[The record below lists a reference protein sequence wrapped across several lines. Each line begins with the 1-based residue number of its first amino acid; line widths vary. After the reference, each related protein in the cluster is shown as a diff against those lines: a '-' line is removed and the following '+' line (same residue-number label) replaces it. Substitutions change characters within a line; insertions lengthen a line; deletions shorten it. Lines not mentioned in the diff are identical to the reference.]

1 MDGRRAALTAAG
13 AAAVAA
19 PAAFL
24 ALFFAYPFATILGR
38 GLTQDGGLDLPLD
51 VVTSA
56 STLGVLWFTV
66 WQAAASTALT
76 LVLGLPLA
84 WVLARF
90 DFRGRSLVRALVLV
104 PFVLPTVVVATAF
117 LALLPE
123 GAERGVAA
131 ILAAHVFFNV
141 AVVVR
146 IVGAWWGRLAPGL
159 WDAAATLGAGPIQRF
174 GSVTLPLLGPALAA
188 AAALVFLFCFTS
200 FGVILILGGP
210 SYATLET
217 EIYNQAARL
226 FDLRAA
232 AALSLL
238 QLAALAVILAVAG
251 LIERR
256 SGAVVAVA
264 PEREVLR
271 RPRGRERLAVAG
283 VLGLAGVGLGVAP
296 AALVERSLAT
306 PGGYGLDFYRRLGE
320 ETAALLVPPWHAVL
334 NSLVFAAAATAVA
347 LAVGGL
353 AAAATARRRAGWLDA
368 LVMLPLGTSAVM
380 LGFGFVIAFDE
391 PPLDLRASPW
401 LVPVAQALVA
411 APFVVRIVAPVLRS
425 IDERLREAAAVLGA
439 SPARVWREVDLPLV
453 LRALGVAAGFAFAV
467 SLGEFG
473 ATVFIARSDWPTV
486 PVAIFR
492 FLGRPG
498 ALNAGQAA
506 ALSVVLMTLTA
517 ATVLV
522 ADRVSAVRRGV
533 L

>member
-1 MDGRRAALTAAG
+1 MDRDRAALTVARVVGVGLPAG
-13 AAAVAA
+13 
-19 PAAFL
+19 FL
-24 ALFFAYPFATILGR
+24 ALFFVYPFAVILER
-38 GLTQDGGLDLPLD
+38 GLTEDGLPLD
-51 VVTSA
+51 VVGSA
-56 STLGVLWFTV
+56 STLGILWFTI

-76 LVLGLPLA
+76 LLLGLPLA

-90 DFRGRSLVRALVLV
+90 DFPGRSLVRTLVLV

-123 GAERGVAA
+123 GSERGVAV

-146 IVGAWWGRLAPGL
+146 IVGAWWARLDPRL
-159 WDAAATLGAGPIQRF
+159 WDAAATLGASPVERLR
-174 GSVTLPLLGPALAA
+174 SVTLPLLRPALAA
-188 AAALVFLFCFTS
+188 AAALVFLFSFTS

-217 EIYNQAARL
+217 EIYTQAVRL
-226 FDLRAA
+226 FDLPTAA
-232 AALSLL
+232 VLSLL
-238 QLAALAVILAVAG
+238 QLGAVAIILAVAG
-251 LIERR
+251 ALERR
-256 SGAVVAVA
+256 FGVVVPVV
-264 PEREVLR
+264 PERDAA
-271 RPRGRERLAVAG
+271 RPPRARERAAVLVVLLLSGIPLA
-283 VLGLAGVGLGVAP
+283 LPL

-306 PGGYGLDFYRRLGE
+306 PDGYGLTFYRLLGE

-334 NSLVFAAAATAVA
+334 NSLAFAAVATALA
-347 LAVGGL
+347 LLIGGAT
-353 AAAATARRRAGWLDA
+353 AAAVARRRAGWLDA
-368 LVMLPLGTSAVM
+368 LVMLPLGASAVM
-380 LGFGFVIAFDE
+380 LGFGFVLAFDE
-391 PPLDLRASPW
+391 PPLDLRGSPW

-411 APFVVRIVAPVLRS
+411 APFVVRIVAPALRS
-425 IDERLREAAAVLGA
+425 IDDRLREAAAVLGA
-439 SPARVWREVDLPLV
+439 SPSRVLREVDLPLV

-498 ALNAGQAA
+498 AVNAGQAA
-506 ALSVVLMTLTA
+506 ALGVVLMALTA
-517 ATVLV
+517 VTVLI
-522 ADRVSAVRRGV
+522 ADRVTTIRRGT